1 MSNFLSPCE
10 ETYLRSQHRLEKN
23 GRIRDRIKAVLL
35 SNKGWSHVRIAEA
48 LFLDDETVARHIR
61 EYQESEKLHLGSG
74 GSHSKLSVEQSEE
87 LIEHLSA
94 QVYVKVEDICIHVLS
109 HYGVNYTISGMTS
122 WLHFHGF
129 SYKKPKGSPAKANP
143 VHQADWIGFYEDLQ
157 NTTPKDE
164 PIEFGDGVHPTMA
177 TKISYGW
184 IRTGTDKLI
193 STTGSRT
200 RMNLMGS
207 INLEDMGVTIR
218 DYDTLNSESMSQH
231 FDLLKEKYPGA
242 PRIHL
247 ILDQG
252 RYNTS
257 QETKKAAKNKGIV
270 IHYLPAYSP
279 NLNPIER
286 LWKVMNEYVRDNRYF
301 ENAKEFRRSILEF
314 FKITWPKIALDMTD
328 RINDNFQYLK
338 PTL

>member
-1 MSNFLSPCE
+1 MSNFLSSSE

-23 GRIRDRIKAVLL
+23 RRVADRMKAVLL
-35 SNKGWSHVRIAEA
+35 SHKGWSHVRIAEA

-61 EYQESEKLHLGSG
+61 EYQESEKLHLDSG
-74 GSHSKLSVEQSEE
+74 VSYSKLSAEQSEE
-87 LIEHLSA
+87 LIQHLS
-94 QVYVKVEDICIHVLS
+94 QEVYVKVEEICSHVLS
-109 HYGVNYTISGMTS
+109 HYGVNYTVPGMTS
-122 WLHFHGF
+122 WLHSHGF

-143 VHQADWIGFYEDLQ
+143 LDQLNWIGFYEDLQ
-157 NTTPKDE
+157 NTTPEDE

-207 INLEDMGVTIR
+207 INLEDMGVTIQ
-218 DYDTLNSESMSQH
+218 DYETLNSESMGHH
-231 FDLLKEKYPGA
+231 FDLLRAKYPDA

-257 QETKKAAKNKGIV
+257 QETKEAGQNKGIV
-270 IHYLPAYSP
+270 IHYLPTYSP

-286 LWKVMNEYVRDNRYF
+286 LWKVMNEYVRNNRYF
-301 ENAKEFRRSILEF
+301 ENAKEFRRSILDF
-314 FKITWPKIALDMTD
+314 FKITWPKIARDMTD
-328 RINDNFQYLK
+328 RINDNFQCLK